1 MAKRNY
7 PTLAQVANKFRDLA
21 VLYAPRK
28 RVNGGNLK
36 TQLAAYNRPSG
47 MVKMKSGKMGY
58 TISLDAAPPNA
69 GYGKFWNDPN
79 VSWQV
84 KNQKTGN
91 DASINFSIKALNSN
105 ELTTMINEYNAGIID
120 ESMKIEVKKIFDKA
134 FAKLPSNK

>member
-1 MAKRNY
+1 MAKNY

-21 VLYAPRK
+21 VLYAPKR

-47 MVKMKSGKMGY
+47 MVKQKFGGMGY
-58 TISLDAAPPNA
+58 TITLDAAPPNA
-69 GYGKFWNDPN
+69 RYGKWWNDPN

-105 ELTTMINEYNAGIID
+105 ELSTMINEYNIGVID
-120 ESMKIEVKKIFDKA
+120 EMMKIEVKKVFDNA
-134 FAKLPSNK
+134 FAKLPSNN